1 MILQKL
7 FWHGKQLFK
16 KPEVKLDCLTD
27 IERILMVTKG
37 IRGGIYHSICQYAK
51 VNNKNMKDYDI
62 NK

>member
-1 MILQKL
+1 
-7 FWHGKQLFK
+7 
-16 KPEVKLDCLTD
+16 
-27 IERILMVTKG
+27 MVTKG